1 MYWIGEDNVAGE
13 PGKVL
18 YVILPTIGCYR
29 YRIGKPCYMCSYPAQ
44 APRKTSQE
52 RIFSHF
58 LEAIKKIKD
67 KEGRFGIR
75 IFTSGS
81 FFDSAEVRR
90 DTRIR
95 IFKEIAKLDNVFEVV
110 VETRSEIIRE
120 DWVRELAEI
129 INDKWFEVAIGLETT
144 NDDIAEISINKG
156 STFQDFVRASE
167 IIRRTGA
174 RVKTYLLFKPIF
186 LSERDAI
193 EDLKESIKKAEP
205 YTDTFSINIT
215 NIQKGTLYEK
225 IWERGEY
232 RTPWLWSIVE
242 VLKWAKKKFP
252 GKRFLSDPVGAG
264 SVRGPHNCGGSRDR
278 PIERA
283 IRKFSATQDVKFLEV
298 EGECMEEWRYI
309 LEENLLD
316 WQLLKSQASPFSVD

>member
-1 MYWIGEDNVAGE
+1 MYWVSEDNVAGK

-29 YRIGKPCYMCSYPAQ
+29 YRIGNPCYMCSYPAQ
-44 APRKTSQE
+44 SPKKTSQE
-52 RIFSHF
+52 EILSYF
-58 LEAIKKIKD
+58 LKALEKIKG

-90 DTRIR
+90 ETRRR
-95 IFKEIAKLDNVFEVV
+95 IFEEIAKLDNVYEVV
-110 VETRSEIIRE
+110 VETRSEIIRK
-120 DWVRELAEI
+120 DWVKELVEI
-129 INDKWFEVAIGLETT
+129 IEGKWFEVALGLETA
-144 NDDIAEISINKG
+144 NDDIADVSINKG
-156 STFQDFVRASE
+156 NTFSQFIRASE
-167 IIRRTGA
+167 IIHEAGA

-193 EDLKESIKKAEP
+193 EDAKYSIEKAEP

-232 RTPWLWSIVE
+232 RTPWLWSVVE
-242 VLKWAKKKFP
+242 ILKWAKRKFP

-264 SVRGPHNCGGSRDR
+264 SPRGPHNCGNDK
-278 PIERA
+278 PFDRA
-283 IRKFSATQDVKFLEV
+283 IRKFSLTQDISHLESLPTDCY
-298 EGECMEEWRYI
+298 EKWRYI
-309 LEENLLD
+309 VENALLD
-316 WQLLKSQASPFSVD
+316 WQLLISKTSPYSDF